1 MKNAIIWE
9 FDNFLVRDV
18 IESLDTNNIIKIKRW
33 FVNDKYIN
41 DDFFKNKKNIVNWFE
56 LIINGDINKNN
67 DIKIEDK
74 IYDNLSKKFNMFI
87 DLLIRHSYFTN
98 QHNYESIN
106 VINMFIKYFYFILTK
121 ENIEVIIFPDIPHDL
136 PNYML
141 YCIAKELNIK
151 TIILVPSFFLDKFHY
166 IFNIEEYGV
175 FDNSDVYSIENN
187 KIKLKK
193 KYKKELFYMV
203 KPSIKEIIKKNFRFI
218 LNFPE
223 WFNERKDIIIR
234 KKSIYAGLYEW
245 ILTKIIKSTKLK
257 LENYLYNNMLKKYSR
272 KIDLN
277 LKYVYFP
284 LHLQPEMTTSVL
296 GGIYSDQVLAIE
308 RLAKIIPSDWYIYV
322 KENPKQTS
330 YMRGKFFF
338 RRLKL
343 ISKAILVNNNINT
356 YDLIE
361 KSQFV
366 ATITGTAGWEA
377 ITGGKNVLVFGK
389 AWYGGF
395 PGVFRY
401 DSNIKI
407 SDILDFEIDHNKVE
421 ETLEKLNKKIAK
433 GVFNSDLLEGIKN
446 FNVEEN
452 KIDIYNFFVW
462 MLNKR

>member
-193 KYKKELFYMV
+193 EYKKELFYMV

-218 LNFPE
+218 LNFQ
-223 WFNERKDIIIR
+223 N
-234 KKSIYAGLYEW
+234 GLMREK
-245 ILTKIIKSTKLK
+245 IL
-257 LENYLYNNMLKKYSR
+257 
-272 KIDLN
+272 
-277 LKYVYFP
+277 
-284 LHLQPEMTTSVL
+284 
-296 GGIYSDQVLAIE
+296 
-308 RLAKIIPSDWYIYV
+308 
-322 KENPKQTS
+322 
-330 YMRGKFFF
+330 
-338 RRLKL
+338 
-343 ISKAILVNNNINT
+343 
-356 YDLIE
+356 
-361 KSQFV
+361 
-366 ATITGTAGWEA
+366 
-377 ITGGKNVLVFGK
+377 
-389 AWYGGF
+389 
-395 PGVFRY
+395 
-401 DSNIKI
+401 
-407 SDILDFEIDHNKVE
+407 
-421 ETLEKLNKKIAK
+421 
-433 GVFNSDLLEGIKN
+433 
-446 FNVEEN
+446 
-452 KIDIYNFFVW
+452 
-462 MLNKR
+462 